1 MSAKASK
8 RWVRRNMPDNL
19 SVLLASYREAVAQ
32 ILGERFDRMILFGSY
47 ARGDYKKESDMDI
60 MILADVCPEEV
71 SSCADMVY
79 DLTYDFEMQY
89 GMEINPSVQS
99 TRTYEKWR
107 KVYPF
112 FVNIEKDGVLV

>member
-1 MSAKASK
+1 
-8 RWVRRNMPDNL
+8 MPDQL
-19 SVLLASYREAVAQ
+19 SVLLARYREAVAQ

-60 MILADVCPEEV
+60 MILADVCSEEI

-99 TRTYEKWR
+99 TGTYEKWR

-112 FVNIEKDGVLV
+112 FINIEKDGVLV